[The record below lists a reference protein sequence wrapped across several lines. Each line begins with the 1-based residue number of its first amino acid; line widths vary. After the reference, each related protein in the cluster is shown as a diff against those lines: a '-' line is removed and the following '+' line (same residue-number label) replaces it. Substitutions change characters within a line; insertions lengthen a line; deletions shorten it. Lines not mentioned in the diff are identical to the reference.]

1 VRDLLRLVTNHN
13 PRTLKEPGMTK
24 TEFASA
30 IAAQCRTARLW
41 KPITRTKLA
50 LPDPDESAKIENKL
64 DRLQR

>member
-1 VRDLLRLVTNHN
+1 
-13 PRTLKEPGMTK
+13 MTK